1 MIVYRPATD
10 TERSTTIRAQWI
22 NRCAPQRDGRDE
34 GLHGVAFGRKGH
46 AVSGAVAT
54 RMVELYVDD
63 RLASPGVA
71 VLVAELSAD
80 GIKPE
85 IVGWVAHEPDR
96 ELVHFVCVPNGYGR
110 RGIGWSLLQRIGSPR
125 TWSWS
130 TPNGRALKV
139 PSRKEKAA

>member
-10 TERSTTIRAQWI
+10 AERTSTIRAQWI

-34 GLHGVAFGRKGH
+34 GPNGVAFGRKGH

-54 RMVELYVDD
+54 RMVELYVAD
-63 RLASPGVA
+63 RLASPDVV

-80 GIKPE
+80 GIRPE
-85 IVGWVAHEPDR
+85 IVGWVAHEPEH

-110 RGIGWSLLQRIGSPR
+110 RGIGWSLLQRAGADLPR
-125 TWSWS
+125 SWS

-139 PSRKEKAA
+139 PSRKERAA

>member
-46 AVSGAVAT
+46 AVSSSVAT
-54 RMVELYVDD
+54 RMVELYVND
-63 RLASPGVA
+63 RLASPDVM

-85 IVGWVAHEPDR
+85 IVGWVAHELD
-96 ELVHFVCVPNGYGR
+96 LVHFVCVPNGYGR
-110 RGIGWSLLQRIGSPR
+110 RGIGWSLLQRAGADLPR
-125 TWSWS
+125 SWS

>member
-85 IVGWVAHEPDR
+85 IVGWVAHESKI
-96 ELVHFVCVPNGYGR
+96 VHFVCVPNGYGR
-110 RGIGWSLLQRIGSPR
+110 RGIGWSLLQRAGADLPR
-125 TWSWS
+125 SWS

>member
-10 TERSTTIRAQWI
+10 MERATTIRAQWI

-34 GLHGVAFGRKGH
+34 GPHGVAFGRKGH
-46 AVSGAVAT
+46 AVSSAVAT

-63 RLASPGVA
+63 RLASPDVM
-71 VLVAELSAD
+71 VLVAELSGD

-85 IVGWVAHEPDR
+85 IVGWVAHEPGR
-96 ELVHFVCVPNGYGR
+96 VVHVVVVPNGYGR
-110 RGIGWSLLQRIGSPR
+110 RGVGWSLLRRAGVDLPR
-125 TWSWS
+125 SWS